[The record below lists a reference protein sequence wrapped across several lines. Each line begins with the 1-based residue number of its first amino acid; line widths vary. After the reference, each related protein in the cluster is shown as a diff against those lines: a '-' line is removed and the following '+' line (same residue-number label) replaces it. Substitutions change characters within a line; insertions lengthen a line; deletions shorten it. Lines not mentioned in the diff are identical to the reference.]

1 MWSANC
7 GYGPQMATATTPSR
21 RQVVTE
27 AVPDLVRSFSERNLL
42 LYASA
47 TAFNIFT
54 AIIPALL
61 FGLALLGFLDL
72 KEVWTRDI
80 APDIEKNVSEA
91 GFSVIRD
98 TVDKVLNQKQAFW
111 LTAGFLLAIWQ
122 VSGGI
127 RTAMQGL
134 NRIYDAHETRSWTER
149 FRRSILLSLATSALI
164 LAAIIT
170 VWLGPLLY
178 GDVGQ
183 PVGALLAVGR
193 WVLAGA
199 FLWLAVALTVRFAPD
214 APQQPA
220 GWVTFGS
227 VLVVATW
234 ILASLL
240 FGLWIRYGASYGS
253 VFGSLATVVVLI
265 AYVYIS
271 TIVFFAGAQLDAI
284 IRRRVE
290 GSSQGS

>member
-1 MWSANC
+1 
-7 GYGPQMATATTPSR
+7 MATATTPSR
-21 RQVVTE
+21 RQVVLET
-27 AVPDLVRSFSERNLL
+27 VPEVIKAFPERDLL

-72 KEVWTRDI
+72 TEIWTRDI
-80 APDIEKNVSEA
+80 APDIEKNVSDA
-91 GFSVIRD
+91 AFSVIRD

-127 RTAMQGL
+127 RTAMKGL
-134 NRIYDAHETRSWTER
+134 NRIYDAEENRPWLER
-149 FRRSILLSLATSALI
+149 FTRSILLSLATSALI
-164 LAAIIT
+164 LAAIVA

-183 PVGALLAVGR
+183 PLGALLAVGR

-199 FLWLAVALTVRFAPD
+199 CMWLSVALTVRFAPN
-214 APQQPA
+214 APDQPP
-220 GWVTFGS
+220 GWITFGS
-227 VLVVATW
+227 VLVVSAW
-234 ILASLL
+234 ILASIL
-240 FGLWIRYGASYGS
+240 FGLWISYVASYGS
-253 VFGSLATVVVLI
+253 IFGSLATVVVLI

-271 TIVFFAGAQLDAI
+271 SIVFFAGAQIDAI

-290 GSSQGS
+290 GSSRGT